1 MLPVS
6 GNVEIAPVKTKP
18 HIDTE
23 VLSSISPAVLE
34 DSYVYV
40 HCYYNNT
47 GDDMMLRIWKT
58 TFLVD
63 KSTGVRTRLVHAE
76 NISFAPLWTQI
87 PNGQPYSFLLVF
99 EALPKSCQQ
108 LDLIEDIPQSGG
120 FEVRDIHR
128 NASDVYHIN
137 M

>member
-1 MLPVS
+1 M
-6 GNVEIAPVKTKP
+6 
-18 HIDTE
+18 
-23 VLSSISPAVLE
+23 SSISPAVLE

-63 KSTGVRTRLVHAE
+63 KATGVRTRLVHAE
-76 NISFAPLWTQI
+76 NISFAPLWTPI

-108 LDLIEDIPQSGG
+108 FDLIEDIPQAGG
-120 FEVRDIHR
+120 FEVRDIQR